1 MKYYKFRVSGDSM
14 LPLIRPDQVVY
25 VCPNEQRCFEV
36 GDIVVFRKQTFRCH
50 RIIKRLVLN
59 GRQIY
64 VTKGDNTSEIDNYF
78 VTENEI
84 IGRVATVNPSV
95 DRDE

>member
-36 GDIVVFRKQTFRCH
+36 GDIVVFRK
-50 RIIKRLVLN
+50 
-59 GRQIY
+59 GRS
-64 VTKGDNTSEIDNYF
+64 N
-78 VTENEI
+78 
-84 IGRVATVNPSV
+84 
-95 DRDE
+95 